1 MDMLVATL
9 MAWIAAHSSFGV
21 AQTPHIQFVPK
32 REMSGA
38 YARAV
43 NDVNHFQVHAF
54 YLPSTGT
61 VYLPRSWQTTDLRDE
76 SVLVHELVHHL
87 QKTNNVEVSC
97 PAALERQ
104 AYTLQFDWL
113 REQGV
118 ADPYEFTGID
128 ILTVIMASSCP
139 E

>member
-1 MDMLVATL
+1 MDAMIFTL
-9 MAWIAAHSSFGV
+9 IAWIVAHSSFGV
-21 AQTPHIQFVPK
+21 AQAPHIQFVPK
-32 REMSGA
+32 QEMSGA

-43 NDVNHFQVHAF
+43 NDVNRFQVQAF
-54 YLPSTGT
+54 YLPATGT
-61 VYLPRSWQTTDLRDE
+61 VYLPRSWQATDLRDE
-76 SVLVHELVHHL
+76 SMLVHELVHHL

-104 AYTLQFDWL
+104 AYALQLAWL

-118 ADPYEFTGID
+118 ADPYEFTGLD
-128 ILTVIMASSCP
+128 ILTVIMAGSCP